1 MGDAMPILTDVPV
14 SIAAE
19 EIIESRGQRQIR
31 PELLQDAEEAIALG
45 QTLWEPRAVYE
56 WYDVGAVDGQSVA
69 VSHLD
74 QPGQGATK
82 RGGTLRI
89 GSKAGLMEG
98 AERVLVT
105 VATIGP
111 ALEERVRDLHNERQT
126 LKAYMLDSA
135 GVVALGAVGEAI
147 RCLAEETASNLGW
160 GVSPSLS
167 PGSLVGWPLRGQR
180 ELCALLP
187 LETLGVELNS
197 HCVLEPHK
205 SASGIIGL
213 GPGYE
218 TSKVGSTC
226 KYCALQKTCW
236 RRREDPS

>member
-1 MGDAMPILTDVPV
+1 MPILTDVPV
-14 SIAAE
+14 SVAAE
-19 EIIESRGQRQIR
+19 EIVESRGQRQIR

-56 WYDVGAVDGQSVA
+56 WYDVDAVDGQSVT
-69 VSHLD
+69 VSYPD
-74 QPGQGATK
+74 QAGQGA
-82 RGGTLRI
+82 TLRI
-89 GSKAGLMEG
+89 GSKASLMKG
-98 AERVLVT
+98 AQRVLVT

-111 ALEERVRDLHNERQT
+111 ALGQRVHELHNERQT
-126 LKAYMLDSA
+126 LKAYMLDNA

-147 RCLAEETASNLGW
+147 RCLAEETAADMGW

-167 PGSLVGWPLRGQR
+167 PGSLVGWSLRGQR
-180 ELCALLP
+180 ELCGLLP
-187 LETLGVELNS
+187 LESIGVELNS

-213 GPGYE
+213 GPEYE
-218 TSKVGSTC
+218 TNKVGSAC